1 MAGFSKEAVIQ
12 ALEAQMVDY
21 TQRADGAH
29 ASAVEAWEG
38 QRKRIQRAKKNLRQ
52 AVRDL
57 TEGRIEIEAFAKRI
71 KESGGRGYRDGWLD
85 TAVLRVSSPPEREP
99 SAVEKSIA
107 SAIALAKGAAG
118 DTLTVTEMRQLG
130 ILDYVKRF

>member
-21 TQRADGAH
+21 TQRADETH
-29 ASAVEAWEG
+29 ASVIEAWEK

-57 TEGRIEIEAFAKRI
+57 TEGRIEIEAFAKRLND
-71 KESGGRGYRDGWLD
+71 SDDRGYRYGWTT
-85 TAVLRVSSPPEREP
+85 TAALQVPAPPKREP

-107 SAIALAKGAAG
+107 SAIALVKGATG

-130 ILDYVKRF
+130 ILDYVKR